1 MVCAKCGYLNN
12 DNDKFCGMCGEAI
25 LIPVQ
30 ERQETQGADSTDFTG
45 FDNDSEQQNYQQDF
59 QQQDFSQQDFSQQDF
74 SQQNF
79 QQQNFQQQN
88 YQQQDFSQQNFQ
100 QQNFSQQSQ
109 IYAPPANASQPASA
123 DPGQT
128 LGIVALVLGVL
139 SILSTCCSIFFIPGL
154 GLPFGIAAVVCGALG
169 MKKSKAAGKTNTM
182 ATVGLVMGIPAL
194 VVSIISTVISVCMI
208 IFGAGASLF
217 YEFF

>member
-30 ERQETQGADSTDFTG
+30 EKQETQGADSTDFTG
-45 FDNDSEQQNYQQDF
+45 FDADSEQQNYQQDF
-59 QQQDFSQQDFSQQDF
+59 QQQDFSQQDFSQPDF
-74 SQQNF
+74 S
-79 QQQNFQQQN
+79 QQN

-100 QQNFSQQSQ
+100 QQNFSQQNQ
-109 IYAPPANASQPASA
+109 IYAPPVNTSQPASA